1 MSRMLPASVGPGRE
15 QAPPPGA
22 PAGATADARWR
33 RAARDPRVLW
43 AGFLLVHAVLI
54 ALNVFG
60 YGWPLGDVT
69 VYRFWTDQA
78 TAADYWVGIDAPWV
92 YPILAL
98 VPMLAAQLGTEIA
111 DAIPALSLATVGPGA
126 YVAGWLVTVTLLN
139 ALAFGVLTGRGTR
152 PGRTAAGWWWLLFLL
167 ALGPIALGRI
177 DSVTVS
183 LSVVAVSLIASRPR
197 VAALLLTIAAW
208 IKVWPGAIVI
218 AIVAVS
224 RDRWRVLATAVGV
237 SIAVVAVTLSFG
249 SGANVFSFVTEQT
262 GRGLQVEAPVTTAW
276 MWLAWAGVAGAS
288 VYYDDSILTW
298 QVRGEGTDLV
308 GSLMTPIL
316 LLAVAAITA
325 VALVAL
331 RRGAVAPALLPPL
344 VLALL
349 AGMIAFQKVG
359 SPQFISWLAVP
370 VILGL
375 VTRAERRGASFVVP
389 AALVL
394 VVAGLTHVIYPY
406 LYGYLLGVFPAM
418 LVVLTLRNL
427 LVFVVLG
434 WAVVA
439 IVSSAP
445 RSGVPADPGPRER
458 PRGARAF
465 R

>member
-1 MSRMLPASVGPGRE
+1 M
-15 QAPPPGA
+15 
-22 PAGATADARWR
+22 
-33 RAARDPRVLW
+33 VLW

-69 VYRFWTDQA
+69 IYRFWTDQA
-78 TAADYWVGIDAPWV
+78 TGADYWVGIDAPWV

-98 VPMLAAQLGTEIA
+98 VPMLAAQLGTQIA
-111 DAIPALSLATVGPGA
+111 DAIPALSLTTVGPDA
-126 YVAGWLVTVTLLN
+126 YVASWLVTVTLLN
-139 ALAFGVLTGRGTR
+139 ALAFGVLIGRGGR
-152 PGRTAAGWWWLLFLL
+152 PGRAAAGWWWLLFLL

-183 LSVVAVSLIASRPR
+183 LSVVAVTMIASRPR
-197 VAALLLTIAAW
+197 AAALLLTIAAW
-208 IKVWPGAIVI
+208 VKVWPGAIVI
-218 AIVAVS
+218 AIVSVS
-224 RDRWRVLATAVGV
+224 RDRWRVLATAVGA

-249 SGANVFSFVTEQT
+249 SGANVVSFVTEQT

-276 MWLAWAGVAGAS
+276 MWLAWAGLADAS

-298 QVRGEGTDLV
+298 QVRGEGTALV

-325 VALVAL
+325 VALVSL
-331 RRGAVAPALLPPL
+331 RRGADAAALLPPL

-349 AGMIAFQKVG
+349 TGMIAFQKVG

-375 VTRAERRGASFVVP
+375 VTRAERREARCVVP

-394 VVAGLTHVIYPY
+394 LIAGLTHVIYPY

-418 LVVLTLRNL
+418 LLVLTLRNL
-427 LVFVVLG
+427 LLFVLLG

-439 IVSSAP
+439 IASSAP
-445 RSGVPADPGPRER
+445 SPGVPGDADPRER

>member
-1 MSRMLPASVGPGRE
+1 MTRPLA
-15 QAPPPGA
+15 
-22 PAGATADARWR
+22 
-33 RAARDPRVLW
+33 LW

-60 YGWPLGDVT
+60 YGWPLGDVG

-78 TAADYWVGIDAPWV
+78 TGADYWVGIDAPWV

-98 VPMLAAQLGTEIA
+98 VPMLAAQLGTQIA
-111 DAIPALSLATVGPGA
+111 DSIPALSPATVGPGA

-139 ALAFGVLTGRGTR
+139 AVGFGVLTGRGTR
-152 PGRTAAGWWWLLFLL
+152 PGRAVAGWWWLLFLL

-183 LSVVAVSLIASRPR
+183 LSVVAVTLIATRPR
-197 VAALLLTIAAW
+197 VATLLLTTAAW

-218 AIVAVS
+218 AIVAMS
-224 RDRWRVLATAVGV
+224 RDRWRVLATAVGA
-237 SIAVVAVTLSFG
+237 SLAVLAVALSFG
-249 SGANVFSFVTEQT
+249 SGANVISFVTEQT
-262 GRGLQVEAPVTTAW
+262 GRGLQVEAPVTTTW
-276 MWLAWAGVAGAS
+276 MWLAWAGLADAS

-298 QVRGEGTDLV
+298 QVRGEGTELA

-316 LLAVAAITA
+316 LLAIAMITA
-325 VALVAL
+325 VALIAL
-331 RRGAVAPALLPPL
+331 RRGAEAAALLPPL

-349 AGMIAFQKVG
+349 TGMIAFQKVG

-375 VTRAERRGASFVVP
+375 VTHAERRGQRFAVP

-394 VVAGLTHVIYPY
+394 LIAGLTHVIYPY

-418 LVVLTLRNL
+418 LTVLTVRNL
-427 LVFVVLG
+427 LLFALLG
-434 WAVVA
+434 WAVAA

-445 RSGVPADPGPRER
+445 TPERSEAPDRRGRL
-458 PRGARAF
+458 RGARAL

>member
-1 MSRMLPASVGPGRE
+1 MMPVSVGSGGE
-15 QAPPPGA
+15 QEQPRGLDGGP
-22 PAGATADARWR
+22 ADAPWR
-33 RAARDPRVLW
+33 RAARASLVLW

-54 ALNVFG
+54 ALNIFG
-60 YGWPLGDVT
+60 YGWPLGDIT

-78 TAADYWVGIDAPWV
+78 TGADYWVGIDAPWV

-98 VPMLAAQLGTEIA
+98 VPMLAAQLGTQIA
-111 DAIPALSLATVGPGA
+111 DAIPALSLATVGPDA

-152 PGRTAAGWWWLLFLL
+152 PGRAAAGWWWLLFLL

-183 LSVVAVSLIASRPR
+183 LSVVAVTLIASRPR
-197 VAALLLTIAAW
+197 VAALILTIAAW

-218 AIVAVS
+218 AIVAAS
-224 RDRWRVLATAVGV
+224 RDRWRVLATAVGA

-276 MWLAWAGVAGAS
+276 MWLAWAGLADAS

-298 QVRGEGTDLV
+298 QVSGEGTGLV
-308 GSLMTPIL
+308 GSLMTPVL

-325 VALVAL
+325 VALVSL
-331 RRGAVAPALLPPL
+331 RRGADAAALLPPL

-349 AGMIAFQKVG
+349 TGMIAFQKVG

-375 VTRAERRGASFVVP
+375 VTHSERRGARFVVP
-389 AALVL
+389 AALVVL
-394 VVAGLTHVIYPY
+394 IAGLTHVIYPY

-418 LVVLTLRNL
+418 LLVLTLRNL
-427 LVFVVLG
+427 LLFVVLG

-445 RSGVPADPGPRER
+445 RSGEPGDPGPRER
-458 PRGARAF
+458 LRGARAF

>member
-1 MSRMLPASVGPGRE
+1 MV
-15 QAPPPGA
+15 
-22 PAGATADARWR
+22 
-33 RAARDPRVLW
+33 
-43 AGFLLVHAVLI
+43 
-54 ALNVFG
+54 
-60 YGWPLGDVT
+60 
-69 VYRFWTDQA
+69 
-78 TAADYWVGIDAPWV
+78 
-92 YPILAL
+92 
-98 VPMLAAQLGTEIA
+98 
-111 DAIPALSLATVGPGA
+111 
-126 YVAGWLVTVTLLN
+126 
-139 ALAFGVLTGRGTR
+139 
-152 PGRTAAGWWWLLFLL
+152 GWWWVAFLI

-218 AIVAVS
+218 AIVALS

-276 MWLAWAGVAGAS
+276 MWLAWAGAAGAS

-331 RRGAVAPALLPPL
+331 RRGADAAALLPPL

-394 VVAGLTHVIYPY
+394 VIAGLTHVIYPY

-445 RSGVPADPGPRER
+445 RSGVPADPGRRER
-458 PRGARAF
+458 PRGARAS

>member
-1 MSRMLPASVGPGRE
+1 MSRLLSASAPPSGEQPPGR
-15 QAPPPGA
+15 
-22 PAGATADARWR
+22 PAGARPDAPWR
-33 RAARDPRVLW
+33 HAAEDRLVLW
-43 AGFLLVHAVLI
+43 TGFWLVHVVLI

-60 YGWPLGDVT
+60 YGWPLGDVA

-78 TAADYWVGIDAPWV
+78 TGADYWVGVDAPWV

-111 DAIPALSLATVGPGA
+111 GAIPALSLATVGPDA

-139 ALAFGVLTGRGTR
+139 ALAFGVLTGRRSR
-152 PGRTAAGWWWLLFLL
+152 PGRATAGWWWLLFLL
-167 ALGPIALGRI
+167 ALGPISLGRI

-183 LSVVAVSLIASRPR
+183 LSVVAVTLIASRPR
-197 VAALLLTIAAW
+197 IAALLLTIAAW
-208 IKVWPGAIVI
+208 VKVWPGAIVI

-224 RDRWRVLATAVGV
+224 RDRWRALATAVGA
-237 SIAVVAVTLSFG
+237 SIAVVAVSLSFG
-249 SGANVFSFVTEQT
+249 SGANVVSFVTEQT

-276 MWLAWAGVAGAS
+276 MWLAWAGLADAS

-298 QVRGEGTDLV
+298 QVRGDGAGLA
-308 GSLMTPIL
+308 GALMTPIL

-331 RRGAVAPALLPPL
+331 RRGADAAALLPPL
-344 VLALL
+344 VLALI

-375 VTRAERRGASFVVP
+375 VTRAERRGASFAVP

-394 VVAGLTHVIYPY
+394 LIAGLTHVIYPY

-418 LVVLTLRNL
+418 LLVLTVRNVL
-427 LVFVVLG
+427 LFVVLG

-445 RSGVPADPGPRER
+445 TPERPEAPGPRER
-458 PRGARAF
+458 PRGVPAF